1 MKILIKAD
9 ENDVKDGMVK
19 AYENFAKKGGFNVT
33 DDSKFRCTRIE
44 VSKEIDDYFWKYY
57 TDKALEKDPNMSMQ
71 DIRTGI
77 AMLMLNNGA
86 KRNESLNPWEVV
98 MDDDFVDNGGK

>member
-33 DDSKFRCTRIE
+33 EKSIFKCTRIE
-44 VSKEIDDYFWKYY
+44 VGTAIDKYFWDYY
-57 TDKALEKDPNMSMQ
+57 RKKALENNPFMDEAEIK
-71 DIRTGI
+71 TGI
-77 AMLMLNNGA
+77 AMLMLQNGA
-86 KRNESLNPWEVV
+86 KRNETIDPWEVV
-98 MDDDFVDNGGK
+98 MENDFVVNEE